1 MLSGCLLFVF
11 VGSMLSFAP
20 ARFSEWMR
28 WWAKR
33 IHFPQRSNKETPDTS
48 ARKRVP
54 GFALLCFG
62 SFILYKVI
70 HSLLLDISVSTPKS
84 IRGAVTTRCW
94 RPNTVSNCS
103 FPNLLRIYTFHTD
116 RRELQRIPKR
126 ARRKAKHTREP
137 SARKVSFRMIALA
150 AVLAGVVALLQSF
163 FKN

>member
-70 HSLLLDISVSTPKS
+70 HSLLLDISVSTPKAS
-84 IRGAVTTRCW
+84 EAPLRHAVGDQTQYLTALFPIFFGFILFIRTDASFKGFQKGLVG
-94 RPNTVSNCS
+94 RPNTRESLRPAKS
-103 FPNLLRIYTFHTD
+103 LL
-116 RRELQRIPKR
+116 E
-126 ARRKAKHTREP
+126 
-137 SARKVSFRMIALA
+137 
-150 AVLAGVVALLQSF
+150 
-163 FKN
+163 